1 MAQEHSHD
9 HAYLHEHNI
18 PHLHHET
25 DVHDADHNHEH
36 AHSHDHTEGHG
47 HVHENTQAV
56 LNRLSRAIGHLESVR
71 KMVENGRDCSEVLI
85 QIAAVRAAITN
96 IGKVILQDHIQQL
109 LQLVGAVHPQAGQQ
123 RTAAADGHDDIGK
136 QLPGVRQHLPCTDD
150 IHCIHHPGKQENGTH
165 DGAEGGNILVP
176 LLGAFLLLGGHI
188 RTVDWLL
195 LPGGGRL
202 WWGISIPR
210 AASCSSFCTFWSMP
224 FRINNSTPNGPD
236 IAITIKMAMVGI
248 LAK

>member
-1 MAQEHSHD
+1 MAQEHLHD

-36 AHSHDHTEGHG
+36 AHSHDHAEGHG

-96 IGKVILQDHIQQL
+96 IGKVILQDHIQHCI
-109 LQLVGAVHPQAGQQ
+109 VDAVE
-123 RTAAADGHDDIGK
+123 HDDE
-136 QLPGVRQHLPCTDD
+136 QALDALCQ
-150 IHCIHHPGKQENGTH
+150 
-165 DGAEGGNILVP
+165 
-176 LLGAFLLLGGHI
+176 
-188 RTVDWLL
+188 
-195 LPGGGRL
+195 
-202 WWGISIPR
+202 
-210 AASCSSFCTFWSMP
+210 
-224 FRINNSTPNGPD
+224 
-236 IAITIKMAMVGI
+236 AIDKFV
-248 LAK
+248 K

>member
-18 PHLHHET
+18 PHLHHEA

-36 AHSHDHTEGHG
+36 AHSHDHAEGHG

-96 IGKVILQDHIQQL
+96 IGKVILQDHIQHCI
-109 LQLVGAVHPQAGQQ
+109 VYAVE
-123 RTAAADGHDDIGK
+123 HDDE
-136 QLPGVRQHLPCTDD
+136 QALDALCQ
-150 IHCIHHPGKQENGTH
+150 
-165 DGAEGGNILVP
+165 
-176 LLGAFLLLGGHI
+176 
-188 RTVDWLL
+188 
-195 LPGGGRL
+195 
-202 WWGISIPR
+202 
-210 AASCSSFCTFWSMP
+210 
-224 FRINNSTPNGPD
+224 
-236 IAITIKMAMVGI
+236 AIDKFV
-248 LAK
+248 K

>member
-25 DVHDADHNHEH
+25 DVHDADHNNEH
-36 AHSHDHTEGHG
+36 AHSHDHAEGHG

-96 IGKVILQDHIQQL
+96 IGKVILQDHIQHCI
-109 LQLVGAVHPQAGQQ
+109 VDAVE
-123 RTAAADGHDDIGK
+123 HDDE
-136 QLPGVRQHLPCTDD
+136 QALDALCQ
-150 IHCIHHPGKQENGTH
+150 
-165 DGAEGGNILVP
+165 
-176 LLGAFLLLGGHI
+176 
-188 RTVDWLL
+188 
-195 LPGGGRL
+195 
-202 WWGISIPR
+202 
-210 AASCSSFCTFWSMP
+210 
-224 FRINNSTPNGPD
+224 
-236 IAITIKMAMVGI
+236 AIDKFV
-248 LAK
+248 K

>member
-36 AHSHDHTEGHG
+36 AHSHDQAKGHG

-96 IGKVILQDHIQQL
+96 IGKVILQDHIQHGI
-109 LQLVGAVHPQAGQQ
+109 VDAVE
-123 RTAAADGHDDIGK
+123 HDDK
-136 QLPGVRQHLPCTDD
+136 QALDALCQ
-150 IHCIHHPGKQENGTH
+150 
-165 DGAEGGNILVP
+165 
-176 LLGAFLLLGGHI
+176 
-188 RTVDWLL
+188 
-195 LPGGGRL
+195 
-202 WWGISIPR
+202 
-210 AASCSSFCTFWSMP
+210 
-224 FRINNSTPNGPD
+224 
-236 IAITIKMAMVGI
+236 AIDKFV
-248 LAK
+248 K

>member
-25 DVHDADHNHEH
+25 DVHDAEHNHEH
-36 AHSHDHTEGHG
+36 AHSHDHAEGHG

-96 IGKVILQDHIQQL
+96 IGKVILQDHIQHCI
-109 LQLVGAVHPQAGQQ
+109 VDAVE
-123 RTAAADGHDDIGK
+123 HDDE
-136 QLPGVRQHLPCTDD
+136 QALDALCQ
-150 IHCIHHPGKQENGTH
+150 
-165 DGAEGGNILVP
+165 
-176 LLGAFLLLGGHI
+176 
-188 RTVDWLL
+188 
-195 LPGGGRL
+195 
-202 WWGISIPR
+202 
-210 AASCSSFCTFWSMP
+210 
-224 FRINNSTPNGPD
+224 
-236 IAITIKMAMVGI
+236 AIDKFV
-248 LAK
+248 K

>member
-96 IGKVILQDHIQQL
+96 IGKVILQDHIQHCI
-109 LQLVGAVHPQAGQQ
+109 VDAVE
-123 RTAAADGHDDIGK
+123 HDDK
-136 QLPGVRQHLPCTDD
+136 QALDALCQ
-150 IHCIHHPGKQENGTH
+150 
-165 DGAEGGNILVP
+165 
-176 LLGAFLLLGGHI
+176 
-188 RTVDWLL
+188 
-195 LPGGGRL
+195 
-202 WWGISIPR
+202 
-210 AASCSSFCTFWSMP
+210 
-224 FRINNSTPNGPD
+224 
-236 IAITIKMAMVGI
+236 AIDNFVK
-248 LAK
+248 